1 MTAPPFKCAE
11 RVRGLR
17 NMNVNH
23 IAIGDRFGS
32 LRECKQM
39 PAAYEPI
46 DDRFC
51 FEDGPTAEGRSALK
65 SPGAL
70 NCHCT
75 RSGHG

>member
-1 MTAPPFKCAE
+1 
-11 RVRGLR
+11 
-17 NMNVNH
+17 MNVNR
-23 IAIGDRFGS
+23 IAMGDRLS
-32 LRECKQM
+32 SSREFRPL
-39 PAAYEPI
+39 PAKDEPI

-51 FEDGPTAEGRSALK
+51 FEDGPTAQGRSALK